1 MPVTTVVFV
10 PGLTADAR
18 LWNPVIAELGD
29 TVEAVIA
36 PTDADSLEGMANDV
50 FASTSDSFVLAGT
63 SMGGYVALEAALR
76 GNPRLIG
83 LILANTSARAAA
95 PTQIDR
101 GQRLIAAA
109 ESGDFDG
116 VVETLGLS
124 VGGGRAETEALAA
137 AMARDCGAEKYVR
150 HQRAALS
157 RKDRR
162 AELSDLR
169 VPTLV
174 LAGDEDE
181 ITPPSLGNEIATLVG
196 RCEFRT
202 IPNAGH
208 LTSVE
213 NPAAMA
219 ATIRWW
225 LTHQLASGR
234 TDGEVAS
241 TRDERR

>member
-1 MPVTTVVFV
+1 MPIPTVVFV

-29 TVEAVIA
+29 TIKAVIA
-36 PTDADSLEGMANDV
+36 PTDAESLEGMANDV

-76 GNPRLIG
+76 GNPQLTG

-109 ESGDFDG
+109 ESGDFAG
-116 VVETLGLS
+116 VVETLGQS

-150 HQRAALS
+150 HQRAALA
-157 RKDRR
+157 RRDRR
-162 AELSDLR
+162 AELPGLR

-174 LAGDEDE
+174 LAGDEDD
-181 ITPPSLGNEIATLVG
+181 ITPPSLGNEIAMLVEH
-196 RCEFRT
+196 CDFRI
-202 IPNAGH
+202 IPSAGH

-213 NPAAMA
+213 NPVAMA
-219 ATIRWW
+219 ASIRSW
-225 LTHQLASGR
+225 LTH
-234 TDGEVAS
+234 EVVSAPADVK
-241 TRDERR
+241 TVNR